1 MGRRFSRRKSAH
13 NLGMSAANLLKPSLN
28 WLLIFI
34 PIAAYFEY
42 ATSNHTATFIT
53 ACLAIIPIAGWM
65 GEATEHLAEKT
76 GEGIGGLLNATFGNA
91 AELVIAL
98 VALNKGPAMYEV
110 VKASITGSIIGNV
123 LLVLG
128 AACVAGGT
136 KYSVM
141 KFSGAAVRSYSSML
155 FLAAA
160 ALVLPAVFHFIGGAG
175 IVTRERD
182 LSLEI
187 SIVLI
192 ITYCLS
198 LWFSLKTHKDL
209 FSGPAA
215 ESAAVSDD
223 ASEPGH
229 GGHHPW
235 STGKSIGVLVGATV
249 LIAIVAEW
257 MVGSVGHAA
266 ESLGMSNVFV
276 GIIVV
281 AIVGNAAE
289 HSTAVMVARKN
300 RMDLAMGVAIGSS
313 IQIALFVAPVLVFA
327 SYLINPGHPL
337 DLVFSPMEVIAV
349 VLAVLVVEQVTSDGE
364 THWLEGV
371 QLLSVY
377 LILGLVFYLLPD
389 PTAAAPAAH

>member
-1 MGRRFSRRKSAH
+1 MT
-13 NLGMSAANLLKPSLN
+13 NLLKPSLN

-34 PIAAYFEY
+34 PIAGYLEFF
-42 ATSNHTATFIT
+42 TKSHTAIFICS
-53 ACLAIIPIAGWM
+53 CLAIIPIAGWM

-91 AELVIAL
+91 AELIIAL
-98 VALNKGPAMYEV
+98 VAISKGPEMYEV
-110 VKASITGSIIGNV
+110 VKASITGSLIGNV

-128 AACVAGGT
+128 AACLAGGV
-136 KYSVM
+136 KHKVL
-141 KFSGAAVRSYSSML
+141 KFSGPAVRSYSSML

-160 ALVLPAVFHFIGGAG
+160 ALVLPAVFHWVGGAD
-175 IVTRERD
+175 VQSRERD

-192 ITYCLS
+192 LTYGAM

-215 ESAAVSDD
+215 EAAAVSDPD
-223 ASEPGH
+223 PEHDGH
-229 GGHHPW
+229 QPW
-235 STGKSIGVLVGATV
+235 SAKKAIGVLVGATV

-257 MVGSVGHAA
+257 MVGSVTEAA
-266 ESLGMSNVFV
+266 HHLGMSNVFV

-289 HSTAVMVARKN
+289 HSTAILVAMKN

-313 IQIALFVAPVLVFA
+313 IQIALFVAPVLVFL
-327 SYLINPGHPL
+327 SYLMNPGHPL
-337 DLVFSPMEVIAV
+337 DLVFSPMEVLAV
-349 VLAVLVVEQVTSDGE
+349 VLAVLVAEQVTSDGE

-377 LILGLVFYLLPD
+377 IILALVFYLLPD
-389 PTAAAPAAH
+389 VIGGGHAPAAATVAPEH

>member
-1 MGRRFSRRKSAH
+1 MTKH
-13 NLGMSAANLLKPSLN
+13 MSAASLLKPSLN
-28 WLLIFI
+28 WLLAFI
-34 PIAAYFEY
+34 PLAAYFEY
-42 ATSNHTATFIT
+42 ATNNHTAIFIT

-98 VALNKGPAMYEV
+98 VALSKGPAMYDV
-110 VKASITGSIIGNV
+110 VKASITGSIIGNI

-128 AACVAGGT
+128 AACLAGGV
-136 KYSVM
+136 KFNVM
-141 KFSGAAVRSYSSML
+141 KFSGPAVRSYSSML

-160 ALVLPAVFHFIGGAG
+160 ALVLPAVFHFMGGAG
-175 IVTRERD
+175 IEARERD

-187 SIVLI
+187 SVVLLV
-192 ITYCLS
+192 TYVLS
-198 LWFSLKTHKDL
+198 LWFSLKTHKSL

-215 ESAAVSDD
+215 ESSVVTDED
-223 ASEPGH
+223 SEH
-229 GGHHPW
+229 GTHTPW

-249 LIAIVAEW
+249 MIAIVAEW
-257 MVGSVGHAA
+257 MVGSVGEAA
-266 ESLGMSNVFV
+266 ASLGMSNIFV

-289 HSTAVMVARKN
+289 HSTAIMVARKN

-327 SYLINPGHPL
+327 SYAFNPGHPL

-377 LILGLVFYLLPD
+377 VILALVFYLLPGH
-389 PTAAAPAAH
+389 TPAAGH

>member
-1 MGRRFSRRKSAH
+1 MTHA
-13 NLGMSAANLLKPSLN
+13 MSVAQLCRPSLN
-28 WLLIFI
+28 WLLAFI
-34 PIAAYFEY
+34 PIAAYCEY
-42 ATSNHTATFIT
+42 GTSNHTAIFIT
-53 ACLAIIPIAGWM
+53 SCLAIIPIAGWM

-98 VALNKGPAMYEV
+98 VALSKGPAMYDV
-110 VKASITGSIIGNV
+110 VKASITGSIIGNI

-128 AACVAGGT
+128 AACLAGGV
-136 KYSVM
+136 KFNVL
-141 KFSGAAVRSYSSML
+141 KFSGPAVRSYSSML

-160 ALVLPAVFHFIGGAG
+160 ALVLPAVFHFVGGAG
-175 IVTRERD
+175 IEIRERD

-187 SIVLI
+187 SVVMM
-192 ITYCLS
+192 ITYILS
-198 LWFSLKTHKDL
+198 LWFSLKTHKEL
-209 FSGPAA
+209 FCGPAA

-223 ASEPGH
+223 DHEKGNH
-229 GGHHPW
+229 KPW
-235 STGKSIGVLVGATV
+235 STGKSIGVLVGATL
-249 LIAIVAEW
+249 LIATVAEW
-257 MVGSVGHAA
+257 MVGSVEIAA
-266 ESLGMSNVFV
+266 HSLGMSNIFV
-276 GIIVV
+276 GIVVV

-289 HSTAVMVARKN
+289 HSTAIMVARKN

-327 SYLINPGHPL
+327 SYAFNPGHPL

-349 VLAVLVVEQVTSDGE
+349 VLAVLVVEQVTADGE

-377 LILGLVFYLLPD
+377 LILALVFYLLPD
-389 PTAAAPAAH
+389 QASAPHVGH

>member
-1 MGRRFSRRKSAH
+1 MTRTMSVAH
-13 NLGMSAANLLKPSLN
+13 LFKPSLN
-28 WLLIFI
+28 WLLAFI
-34 PIAAYFEY
+34 PIAAYCEY
-42 ATSNHTATFIT
+42 ATHNHTAIFIT

-98 VALNKGPAMYEV
+98 VALSKGPAMYDV
-110 VKASITGSIIGNV
+110 VKASITGSIIGNI

-128 AACVAGGT
+128 AACLAGGM
-136 KYSVM
+136 KFNVM
-141 KFSGAAVRSYSSML
+141 KFSGPAVRSYSSML

-160 ALVLPAVFHFIGGAG
+160 ALVLPAVFHFVGGSG
-175 IVTRERD
+175 IEARERD

-187 SIVLI
+187 SVVLL
-192 ITYCLS
+192 ITYVLS
-198 LWFSLKTHKDL
+198 LWFSLKTHKAL

-215 ESAAVSDD
+215 EAAVVSDD
-223 ASEPGH
+223 EAADGTH
-229 GGHHPW
+229 QGW

-257 MVGSVGHAA
+257 MVGSVTEAA
-266 ESLGMSNVFV
+266 ASLGMSNIFV

-289 HSTAVMVARKN
+289 HSTALMVARKN

-313 IQIALFVAPVLVFA
+313 IQIALFVAPVLVFT
-327 SYLINPGHPL
+327 SYAFNPGHPL

-349 VLAVLVVEQVTSDGE
+349 VLAVLVVEQVTADGE

-377 LILGLVFYLLPD
+377 LILALVFYLLP
-389 PTAAAPAAH
+389 AQASASALSH

>member
-1 MGRRFSRRKSAH
+1 
-13 NLGMSAANLLKPSLN
+13 MSAALFKPSLN

-34 PIAAYFEY
+34 PVAAYFEY
-42 ATSNHTATFIT
+42 ATSNHTAIFLT

-98 VALNKGPAMYEV
+98 VALSKGPQMYDV

-128 AACVAGGT
+128 AACVAGGVRHR
-136 KYSVM
+136 VM
-141 KFSGAAVRSYSSML
+141 TFSGPAVRSYSSML

-160 ALVLPAVFHFIGGAG
+160 ALVLPAVFHFIGGEG
-175 IVTRERD
+175 IVARERD

-187 SIVLI
+187 SVVLI
-192 ITYCLS
+192 ITYALS

-209 FSGPAA
+209 LSGPAA
-215 ESAAVSDD
+215 ESAVVSDESAGD
-223 ASEPGH
+223 D
-229 GGHHPW
+229 GGHRPW

-327 SYLINPGHPL
+327 SYLFNPGRPL

-349 VLAVLVVEQVTSDGE
+349 VLAVLVVEQVTADGE

-389 PTAAAPAAH
+389 HKPGLSH

>member
-1 MGRRFSRRKSAH
+1 MTHR
-13 NLGMSAANLLKPSLN
+13 MTAATLLKPSLN

-34 PIAAYFEY
+34 PIAAYFEF
-42 ATSNHTATFIT
+42 ATSNHTAIFLT
-53 ACLAIIPIAGWM
+53 ACVAIIPIAGWM
-65 GEATEHLAEKT
+65 GKATEHLAEKT

-98 VALNKGPAMYEV
+98 VALSKGPEMYDV
-110 VKASITGSIIGNV
+110 VKASITGSIIGNI

-128 AACVAGGT
+128 ASCLVGGL
-136 KYSVM
+136 KYDVL
-141 KFSGAAVRSYSSML
+141 KFNGSAVRSYSSML

-175 IVTRERD
+175 VESRERD

-187 SIVLI
+187 SVVLL
-192 ITYCLS
+192 ITYALS
-198 LWFSLKTHKDL
+198 LWFSLKTHKSL
-209 FSGPAA
+209 FSGNAA
-215 ESAAVSDD
+215 ETAVVTDQEVEH
-223 ASEPGH
+223 APH
-229 GGHHPW
+229 QPW

-266 ESLGMSNVFV
+266 ASLGMSNVFV

-289 HSTAVMVARKN
+289 HSTAILVARKN

-327 SYLINPGHPL
+327 SYLFNPGHPL
-337 DLVFSPMEVIAV
+337 DLVFSPMEVIAI

-377 LILGLVFYLLPD
+377 LILALVFYLLPD
-389 PTAAAPAAH
+389 HTPAAGH